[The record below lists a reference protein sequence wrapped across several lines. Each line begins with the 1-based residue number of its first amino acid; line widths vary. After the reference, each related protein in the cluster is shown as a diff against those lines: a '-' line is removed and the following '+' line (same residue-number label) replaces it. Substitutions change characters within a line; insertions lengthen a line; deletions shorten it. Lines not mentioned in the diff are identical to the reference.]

1 MQLKFDT
8 LDVFTG
14 KRFGGNPLAVVRD
27 ADALSTEQM
36 QAITRE
42 FNLSETIFVMKPE
55 DPGNTAKV
63 RIFFPGGEMPFAG
76 HPTLGCAILLA
87 EMKHKPGCAFETEI
101 RLEEVAGLVPVK
113 VTRIADAP
121 HGLFKAPV
129 VPRKVADGPAKA
141 DIAAALGISAG
152 EIGFDGHQPI
162 LLQGGPTFF
171 FVPVPSRAI
180 VAKAR
185 PCEPAWSALMASL
198 GKHEAYVDA
207 AYVYTRGGDGKDAS
221 FRSRMFA
228 PGGGIPE
235 DPATG
240 SATALLA
247 RQILIADKLKDG
259 THRFIL
265 EQGYEMKRPSDL
277 VLEADVARGDLV
289 QVRVGGQA
297 VRVSTGV
304 ITV

>member
-14 KRFGGNPLAVVRD
+14 KRFGGNPLAVVHD
-27 ADALSTEQM
+27 ADALTTEQM

-42 FNLSETIFVMKPE
+42 FNLSETIFVMKPQ
-55 DPGNTAKV
+55 DPCNTARV

-113 VTRIADAP
+113 VTRIADVAN
-121 HGLFKAPV
+121 GLFKAPV
-129 VPRKVADGPAKA
+129 VPKKVADGPAGA
-141 DIAAALGISAG
+141 DIAAALGLSVS
-152 EIGFDGHQPI
+152 EIGFDAHRPV
-162 LLQGGPTFF
+162 LLQGGPSFF
-171 FVPVPSRAI
+171 FVPVASRAI
-180 VAKAR
+180 LAKAR
-185 PCEPAWSALMASL
+185 PCEPAWSSLMASL
-198 GKHEAYVDA
+198 GKYEACIDA
-207 AYVYTRGGDGKDAS
+207 AYVYTRGGEGKDAS
-221 FRSRMFA
+221 FRARMFA

-247 RQILIADKLKDG
+247 RQILIADKLEDG
-259 THRFIL
+259 RHGFIL

-277 VLEADVARGDLV
+277 VLEADVAGGDLT

-297 VRVSTGV
+297 VRVATGV
-304 ITV
+304 MSV

>member
-1 MQLKFDT
+1 MELKFNT
-8 LDVFTG
+8 LDVFTNR
-14 KRFGGNPLAVVRD
+14 RFGGNPVAIVHD
-27 ADALSTEQM
+27 ADALTTEQM
-36 QAITRE
+36 QTITRE
-42 FNLSETIFVMKPE
+42 FNLSETVFVMKPK
-55 DPGNTAKV
+55 DPGNTARV

-76 HPTLGCAILLA
+76 HPTLGCAVLLA
-87 EMKHKPGCAFETEI
+87 EMKHKPGCSFETEI

-113 VTRIADAP
+113 VSRIGDAP

-129 VPRKVADGPAKA
+129 VPQKIADGPAKA
-141 DIAAALGISAG
+141 DIAAALGISAD
-152 EIGFDGHQPI
+152 EIGFDAHRPMLI
-162 LLQGGPTFF
+162 EGGPAFF

-180 VAKAR
+180 LERVR
-185 PCEPAWSALMASL
+185 PCEPAWSALMAAL
-198 GKHEAYVDA
+198 GEHEAYIDA
-207 AYVYTRGGDGKDAS
+207 AYVYTRGGDGKDVS

-247 RQILIADKLKDG
+247 RQLLIADRLKDG
-259 THRFIL
+259 KHRFIL

-277 VLEADVARGDLV
+277 VLEADVAQGDLV

-297 VRVSTGV
+297 VRVSTGT

>member
-1 MQLKFDT
+1 MELKFNT
-8 LDVFTG
+8 LDVFTD
-14 KRFGGNPLAVVRD
+14 KRFGGNPLAVVHD

-36 QAITRE
+36 QTITRE

-55 DPGNTAKV
+55 DPANTARV

-87 EMKHKPGCAFETEI
+87 EMKHKPGCSFETEI

-113 VTRIADAP
+113 VSRIGNVP
-121 HGLFKAPV
+121 RGLFKAPV
-129 VPRKVADGPAKA
+129 VPQKAADGPAGNE
-141 DIAAALGISAG
+141 IAPALGVSSV
-152 EIGFDGHQPI
+152 EIGFDMHRPI
-162 LLQGGPTFF
+162 LIRGGPAFF
-171 FVPVPSRAI
+171 FVPVSSRA
-180 VAKAR
+180 VLEKAR
-185 PCEPAWSALMASL
+185 PCEPAWGALMASL

-207 AYVYTRGGDGKDAS
+207 AYVYTRGGDGKEAS
-221 FRSRMFA
+221 FRARMFA

-247 RQILIADKLKDG
+247 RQILIADRLEDG
-259 THRFIL
+259 MHRFIL

-277 VLEADVARGDLV
+277 VLEADVVQGDLV
-289 QVRVGGQA
+289 QVRIGGQA
-297 VRVSTGV
+297 VRVSAGV